1 MAMGVAFFLLYF
13 DALGEEYSLIPR
25 PASEMILYIHPKY
38 DLHSI
43 ILKSRSALSRD
54 EDLCWTR

>member
-25 PASEMILYIHPKY
+25 PASEMILYIHPKH

-43 ILKSRSALSRD
+43 ILKSRSPLS
-54 EDLCWTR
+54 TP